1 MRRQSKKN
9 PWRNTRNDFKMPWNK
24 IYGVTLIL
32 TIPVMLL
39 TIVPNIVLR
48 SSAFYSYFLSKTGVV
63 KEIPYAIEKDDVC
76 NTFVDFML
84 HKMEN
89 FNLMEKE
96 GYMPQLVFTKLD
108 NEIMSFVR
116 GAVDTL
122 AVIGVIAL
130 ILAIIAIVKLYTN
143 KKKDF
148 LFDQFKISMIVT
160 AVVFA
165 IHSVVIFVK
174 AIRMGLFRGFFGDEF
189 PPGDVLIQ
197 IFDAGFPVY
206 YGASVI
212 VVAVV
217 LSLGIIYLMNKF
229 VARRKLF

>member
-9 PWRNTRNDFKMPWNK
+9 PWRNTRNDFEIPWNK
-24 IYGVTLIL
+24 IYGITLIL
-32 TIPVMLL
+32 SIPVLL
-39 TIVPNIVLR
+39 FTIVPNIVLR
-48 SSAFYSYFLSKTGVV
+48 ANAFYSYFLSKTGIVR
-63 KEIPYAIEKDDVC
+63 EIPYAIDKEDVC

-84 HKMEN
+84 HKMQN

-96 GYMPQLVFTKLD
+96 GYMPQLVFTKMD
-108 NEIMSFVR
+108 NEIMSFTR
-116 GAVDTL
+116 SFLD
-122 AVIGVIAL
+122 II
-130 ILAIIAIVKLYTN
+130 AIIGIIAMVFAIVAIVKLYTN

-160 AVVFA
+160 GIVLA
-165 IHSVVIFVK
+165 IHSAIIFIPS
-174 AIRMGLFRGFFGDEF
+174 IRMNLFRGYFGSHF

-197 IFDAGFPVY
+197 IFDAGFPIY

-212 VVAVV
+212 VVTIV
-217 LSLGIIYLMNKF
+217 LSLGIAYLMNKF